1 MSLSTASE
9 SWVRFQHHLLPTR
22 CCHLAANWTETT
34 GWPNITDWGARIMPA
49 AAASSTVAKRQR
61 LVQRRKALGLTQE
74 ALAELVTVGRST
86 VVRWERGESEPL
98 PSIRPKLA
106 RALKVS
112 VDLLDGLL
120 AADDQRANGSVPR
133 QLPAAV
139 ADFTGRAAEL
149 RRLTQIL
156 NAAGVGGPG
165 TVVLSAI
172 DGMAGVG
179 KTALALHWAHQVA
192 GRFPDGQLYVN
203 LRG

>member
-1 MSLSTASE
+1 
-9 SWVRFQHHLLPTR
+9 
-22 CCHLAANWTETT
+22 
-34 GWPNITDWGARIMPA
+34 MPA
-49 AAASSTVAKRQR
+49 DAASTTVAKRQR

-112 VDLLDGLL
+112 VDLLEGLL
-120 AADDQRANGSVPR
+120 AADDQRGNGAVPR

-149 RRLTQIL
+149 RRLTQL
-156 NAAGVGGPG
+156 LDAAGVGGPG

-192 GRFPDGQLYVN
+192 GRFPGGQLYVN
-203 LRG
+203 LRGFGPSGTPVTAPEAIQIGRAHV

>member
-1 MSLSTASE
+1 
-9 SWVRFQHHLLPTR
+9 
-22 CCHLAANWTETT
+22 
-34 GWPNITDWGARIMPA
+34 MPA
-49 AAASSTVAKRQR
+49 AAASSTLAKRQR
-61 LVQRRKALGLTQE
+61 LVRRRKALGLTQE

-112 VDLLDGLL
+112 VELLESLL
-120 AADDQRANGSVPR
+120 TAGDQRGNGPVPR

-156 NAAGVGGPG
+156 DAARVGGPG

-172 DGMAGVG
+172 GG
-179 KTALALHWAHQVA
+179 
-192 GRFPDGQLYVN
+192 
-203 LRG
+203 